1 MNQESNNSEMFQVT
15 FSKQC
20 MRALNSLPKHEQL
33 TLVDKIS
40 SLNEQSL
47 QKPSGDLGKF
57 NRKGH
62 SFYRLRA
69 DEHRIYFEQDGNQL
83 KCHFILHKNTLSDFI
98 FRCKLPIGNEQKL
111 EEHNSFL
118 GVFRISGKGP
128 VNNLGEAG
136 QNKRR
141 TKKFFRVLSFPLARS
156 QDLTHKANH
165 CFLLLVRY

>member
-1 MNQESNNSEMFQVT
+1 MNQKSNNSEMFQVT

-69 DEHRIYFEQDGNQL
+69 EEHRIYFEQDGNQL

-111 EEHNSFL
+111 EEHNSFWEYL
-118 GVFRISGKGP
+118 ESLAKGP
-128 VNNLGEAG
+128 
-136 QNKRR
+136 
-141 TKKFFRVLSFPLARS
+141 
-156 QDLTHKANH
+156 
-165 CFLLLVRY
+165 